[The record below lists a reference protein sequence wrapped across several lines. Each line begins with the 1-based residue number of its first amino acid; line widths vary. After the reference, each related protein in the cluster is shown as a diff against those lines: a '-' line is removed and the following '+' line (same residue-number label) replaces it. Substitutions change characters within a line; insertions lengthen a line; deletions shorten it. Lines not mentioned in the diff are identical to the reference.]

1 MINFFRRHNKNRQ
14 KAMSELQPA
23 SPSDSNGSL
32 RRSREA
38 VFDGRALL
46 RVAVVCAAYY
56 VAVVV
61 ALKLQLESSQ
71 IPVLWPANAI
81 LAAALVLSPKRH
93 WWLYLLAV
101 IPVHLA
107 GYAGRSVGPDWSAFQ
122 VLHTSVLAI
131 VTATVMRRFAPTVS
145 TFARVREVAVF
156 LATAVFVPGLLAF
169 GSVVAIRAIL
179 PTEAL
184 VRHGWTEGVWDIANR
199 IWLANSAG
207 LLVFLPVILVWS
219 KEWRTLLRTVSV
231 QRFRAPVMIMAGLI
245 LVSLILFTRN
255 FTPLYLLP
263 ASFLLPMPF
272 LLWITV
278 RFGARG
284 VSTALL
290 AIVCIS
296 AWGAYQSEG
305 PFTEQSAVDRAVS
318 LQVFWFLLAL
328 PGLSLAAAIQERKKA
343 EGSLRREQ
351 QQYELATAAGRVVV
365 WSYSFE
371 TGEVFT
377 DPSLPALLGYSS
389 DQAETAAEWMQ
400 LIHPDD
406 LQTVLAR
413 ERIVTGSDASRD
425 RYGNTPIP
433 TIQYRLRRADGN
445 YFWASNS
452 GTLYRQEGGRSSF
465 AVGTITDITEIKE
478 SEEALR

>member
-1 MINFFRRHNKNRQ
+1 
-14 KAMSELQPA
+14 
-23 SPSDSNGSL
+23 
-32 RRSREA
+32 

-61 ALKLQLESSQ
+61 VLKLQLESSQ

-81 LAAALVLSPKRH
+81 LAAALLLSPKRH

-107 GYAGRSVGPDWSAFQ
+107 GYAGRSPGPDWSAFQ

-145 TFARVREVAVF
+145 TFARVREVTVF

-184 VRHGWTEGVWDIANR
+184 IRHGWTEVWDIANR
-199 IWLANSAG
+199 LWLANSAG

-219 KEWRTLLRTVSV
+219 KEWRTLFQTVSV
-231 QRFRAPVMIMAGLI
+231 QRFRAPVLIMAGLI

-284 VSTALL
+284 ISTALL

-305 PFTEQSAVDRAVS
+305 PFTEPSAVDRAVS
-318 LQVFWFLLAL
+318 LQLFWFLLAL
-328 PGLSLAAAIQERKKA
+328 PGLSLAAAIQEWKQA
-343 EGSLRREQ
+343 EGSLKRGQ
-351 QQYELATAAGRVVV
+351 QRYELATAAGRVVV

-377 DPSLPALLGYSS
+377 DPALAALLGYGS
-389 DQAETAAEWMQ
+389 DQAKTAGEWQQ

-406 LQTVLAR
+406 LQSVLAR
-413 ERIVTGSDASRD
+413 ERAVTSSDAPRD

-433 TIQYRLRRADGN
+433 TIQ
-445 YFWASNS
+445 
-452 GTLYRQEGGRSSF
+452 
-465 AVGTITDITEIKE
+465 
-478 SEEALR
+478 